1 MKLTKTD
8 KFIMDSYSSMIEGLS
23 AYLGSAYE
31 ISLHSL
37 EDYNHSV
44 VKIMNGYHSGRSA
57 GAPLTDLALNMLK
70 RITDQGLSAT
80 ESYTAYNAINSAGE
94 HLKSS
99 TIPVIGENGRVIGI
113 LCINFY
119 MDSPLSEILQSLTGG
134 NSARTE
140 HEHFASTTTDTIS
153 EAVKDARSQVMLNS
167 NIPAVNKNK
176 ELIRILYEEGIFR
189 IKDSVAE
196 VANALSISKNT
207 VYLHLRSISKESKSS
222 NQP

>member
-23 AYLGSAYE
+23 AYLGSTYE

-189 IKDSVAE
+189 IKDSVVE

-222 NQP
+222 GQP